1 MAISV
6 ESDLDDHKYGISICF
21 EGQDEELRLRSLRL
35 EVLLV
40 SVCLMALGLILLTEG
55 TISVSNKVNLKGRI

>member
-21 EGQDEELRLRSLRL
+21 EGQDEELRLRSFKIGSFIGFSMLD
-35 EVLLV
+35 
-40 SVCLMALGLILLTEG
+40 GFGPDFI
-55 TISVSNKVNLKGRI
+55 NGRHYICI

>member
-21 EGQDEELRLRSLRL
+21 EGQDEELRLRSFKIGSFIGFSMLD
-35 EVLLV
+35 
-40 SVCLMALGLILLTEG
+40 GFGPDFI
-55 TISVSNKVNLKGRI
+55 N